1 MSEILVIGMGNPL
14 RSDDGVGWRLAMEF
28 SHEKVRADVHII
40 ATQQLMPE
48 NVDPVSR
55 AKKVLFVDA
64 AEKGRPGNVQVQ
76 RIAPAQ
82 ESRFDSHQMTPAMV
96 LKLAIDLYDRQPQA
110 FLLTVVGESF
120 SPGETF
126 SEAVS
131 GALPAVRKTIER
143 FLSWAQNDENMEPEF
158 LDGAVD

>member
-1 MSEILVIGMGNPL
+1 MSEILVIGIGNPL

-28 SHEKVRADVHII
+28 SREQVRADVHII

-48 NVDPVSR
+48 TADPVSR
-55 AKKVLFVDA
+55 ARKVLFVDA
-64 AEKGRPGNVQVQ
+64 SEKGRPGNVQVQ
-76 RIAPAQ
+76 QIAAA
-82 ESRFDSHQMTPAMV
+82 EECHFDSHHMTPAMV
-96 LKLAIDLYDRQPQA
+96 LKLAIDLYGRQPQA

-120 SPGETF
+120 SPGENF

-131 GALPAVRKTIER
+131 CALPALRKTIER
-143 FLSWAQNDENMEPEF
+143 FLSWAQNHDGMAPEF